1 MSQYIIRRLIMAIFL
16 MFMVATL
23 VFLVIRMVPGDI
35 VDAMV
40 DPEEEEVSPEV
51 LAARRRALGLDEP
64 LPVQY
69 VRWIGDFVRGDW
81 GISLWDGRSVLPDLM
96 RAFPRTVE
104 LVVTSTIVA
113 WLIGIPMGI
122 FAAVNHGNWVDRLS
136 STISFAVLSIPTFVT
151 ATMLILTISLYLR
164 LLPSVT
170 GGFVRVADDPLK
182 HLKHLILPTLS
193 LGLRHS
199 AVLMQMTRASLLE
212 VLGEDYIR
220 TARAKG
226 LTEPVVRW
234 RHALKNAL
242 IPVVTIGGMRI
253 AGLLGG
259 SVIIEA
265 IFMWPGVGSIVLN
278 AVDRRDYTMLQ
289 GTVFLIAA
297 TFTTITVVVDIVN
310 AYLDPRIRY
319 S

>member
-1 MSQYIIRRLIMAIFL
+1 MSQYIIQRLLMAIFL
-16 MFMVATL
+16 MFTVATL
-23 VFLVIRMVPGDI
+23 VFLMIRVVPGDI
-35 VDAMV
+35 VLAMT
-40 DPEEEEVSPEV
+40 DPEDEAVSPEM
-51 LAARRRALGLDEP
+51 LAARRHALGLDQP

-69 VRWIGDFVRGDW
+69 VEWMWDFVRGDW
-81 GISLWDGRSVLPDLM
+81 GISLWDGRSVASDIM
-96 RAFPRTVE
+96 TAFPRTVE
-104 LVVTSTIVA
+104 LVISSTIAA
-113 WLIGIPMGI
+113 WCVGIPLGI
-122 FAAVNHGNWVDRLS
+122 FAAVNHGNWADRLS
-136 STISFAVLSIPTFVT
+136 STIAFAVLSLPIFVIG
-151 ATMLILTISLYLR
+151 TMLILTVSLYLR
-164 LLPSVT
+164 LLPSVS
-170 GGFVRVADDPLK
+170 GGFVRFSDDPLR
-182 HLKHLILPTLS
+182 HLKLLILPTLS

-226 LTEPVVRW
+226 LTEPVIRW

-278 AVDRRDYTMLQ
+278 SVQRRDYTMLQ

-297 TFTTITVVVDIVN
+297 TFTLITVVVDIIN

-319 S
+319 N